1 MKELVRLKVE
11 RICTTDWDKMY
22 GLLLQWLDD
31 PECGKGEHCNV
42 PKDAPI
48 YKKEN
53 LYKWLEHQRKLQ
65 RPRGVK
71 ADP

>member
-1 MKELVRLKVE
+1 MKELVRLKIE
-11 RICTTDWDKMY
+11 RICTTDWDKMH

-53 LYKWLEHQRKLQ
+53 CISGSSIKESCNEAEGGQ
-65 RPRGVK
+65 G
-71 ADP
+71 